1 LFHFSE
7 MKSFRQTNNNT
18 NVLVLTWT
26 MVLLLSRHVT
36 GMLVAAP
43 FVAAAGT
50 AAGAAAG
57 GAAAGTAATAGVAG
71 ATATAAGGTAAGI
84 AGTTGGIAAATTG
97 TAAACVVTGGLII
110 VIGIGALA
118 DEVSYEIIV
127 ENQLASLPN
136 FTEFAGTNYNET
148 NNELNYVESE
158 DRYNRHLDL
167 ISMMRMEK
175 PSRNIIS

>member
-1 LFHFSE
+1 
-7 MKSFRQTNNNT
+7 MKSFLQTNNIT
-18 NVLVLTWT
+18 NVLVLTLT
-26 MVLLLSRHVT
+26 TVLLLSRHVT
-36 GMLVAAP
+36 GIVVAAP
-43 FVAAAGT
+43 LVAAAGT

-57 GAAAGTAATAGVAG
+57 GAAVPAATAGVAG
-71 ATATAAGGTAAGI
+71 ATATATGGTAAGI

-97 TAAACVVTGGLII
+97 TAAIVATGGLILL
-110 VIGIGALA
+110 GALA